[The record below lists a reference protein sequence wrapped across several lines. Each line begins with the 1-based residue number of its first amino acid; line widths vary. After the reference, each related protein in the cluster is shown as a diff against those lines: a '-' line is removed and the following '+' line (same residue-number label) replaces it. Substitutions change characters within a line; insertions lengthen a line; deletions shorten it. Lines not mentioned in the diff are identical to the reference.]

1 MWATSKRPP
10 SASAWSRGTSEGDP
24 TLGRGELVVTD
35 PMPSMPLCFWGDPDG
50 TRYQASYFETFP
62 GVWRHGDFIELG
74 HRGILIHG
82 RSDST
87 LNRNGIRLG
96 SADIYAAVEALPE
109 VAEAMVVGAEM
120 GTDYYMPLFVKLAD
134 GVDAADARTA
144 IESAIRANLSARY
157 LPDEIVVMAGIPHT
171 KTGKKLEVPVKRLIQ
186 GARLDEVADL
196 GAVDDP
202 ALLEDYARFARRG
215 RRPPREP
222 LRTRAWCT
230 FRIASTGPRG
240 RSMAIRSEQ
249 SRQAI
254 LQSTMKL
261 LDEREPGSMSVQQLS
276 IERIA
281 REAGVSKTTIY
292 RWWPDKAAVIID
304 TFLENHIL
312 LTPMRE
318 DLPPIEALREHVV
331 ALAAVYAGHEGRL
344 MAQLLAESQYD
355 PATLEEFKAQ
365 FWRPR
370 REVVNRMI
378 ERAIEAGSIRGDR
391 TADEIA
397 ERIYAPIYFKLLFG
411 EGSFDPD
418 TMRAGFDLAL
428 EGIAPR

>member
-1 MWATSKRPP
+1 
-10 SASAWSRGTSEGDP
+10 
-24 TLGRGELVVTD
+24 
-35 PMPSMPLCFWGDPDG
+35 
-50 TRYQASYFETFP
+50 
-62 GVWRHGDFIELG
+62 
-74 HRGILIHG
+74 
-82 RSDST
+82 
-87 LNRNGIRLG
+87 
-96 SADIYAAVEALPE
+96 
-109 VAEAMVVGAEM
+109 
-120 GTDYYMPLFVKLAD
+120 
-134 GVDAADARTA
+134 
-144 IESAIRANLSARY
+144 
-157 LPDEIVVMAGIPHT
+157 
-171 KTGKKLEVPVKRLIQ
+171 
-186 GARLDEVADL
+186 
-196 GAVDDP
+196 
-202 ALLEDYARFARRG
+202 
-215 RRPPREP
+215 
-222 LRTRAWCT
+222 
-230 FRIASTGPRG
+230 
-240 RSMAIRSEQ
+240 MAIRSEQ

-318 DLPPIEALREHVV
+318 DLAPIEALREHVV

-378 ERAIEAGSIRGDR
+378 ERAMEAGSIRGDR